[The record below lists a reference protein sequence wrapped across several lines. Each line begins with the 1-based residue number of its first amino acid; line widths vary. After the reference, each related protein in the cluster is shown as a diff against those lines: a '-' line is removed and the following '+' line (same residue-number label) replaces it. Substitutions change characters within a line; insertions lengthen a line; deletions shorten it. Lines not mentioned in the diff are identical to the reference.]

1 MRITSLRPLLSL
13 MLASTCFLVGC
24 AAPSATRT
32 SPSAPAVTTESA
44 AIPPYTLE
52 RFREERK
59 LEQDVAT
66 IVVDNPYG
74 EIQIRQS
81 SGSSISIQTVEQR
94 IGETPRIARLE
105 WFLEAGTQ
113 GVRVRY
119 DEHDP
124 TTPADPRLGRV
135 DLFVFVPSKLKVQ
148 AHADFG
154 AIVIRRL
161 DNAVFARS
169 RSGTITVAARGA
181 MDLES
186 ETGLIRAFAMSAE
199 WAEPVRLRTGG
210 GVLVDVPLFIELDLE
225 VTAATG
231 ITADFELD
239 QRAQQPDGR
248 WTANHRVGGGTRK
261 MWIESTAADVML
273 QGLKSPVR

>member
-1 MRITSLRPLLSL
+1 MRIASLRPLLSL
-13 MLASTCFLVGC
+13 LLASTCFLAGC
-24 AAPSATRT
+24 AAPSASRT
-32 SPSAPAVTTESA
+32 SPSAPAVA
-44 AIPPYTLE
+44 AEAPAVQPYTLE

-74 EIQIRQS
+74 EVQIRQS
-81 SGSSISIQTVEQR
+81 SSSSISIQVVEQR
-94 IGETPRIARLE
+94 IGASPREARRE
-105 WFLEAGTQ
+105 WFSEPGTQ
-113 GVRVRY
+113 GIRVRY

-124 TTPADPRLGRV
+124 ATPADPRLGRV

-148 AHADFG
+148 VYADFG
-154 AIVIRRL
+154 AIVVRRL
-161 DNAVFARS
+161 DNSVFARS
-169 RSGTITVAARGA
+169 RSGIITVAARGA

-210 GVLVDVPLFIELDLE
+210 GVLADVPLFIELDLE
-225 VTAATG
+225 VTAASG
-231 ITADFELD
+231 ISADFELD

-248 WTANHRVGGGTRK
+248 WTANHRLGGGVRK
-261 MWIESTAADVML
+261 MLIESTAADVML